1 MPSPRV
7 LPSPTGGRTL
17 FCASGRTMLK
27 RLFGDPKPQE
37 EPRDEATRKFYELA
51 ALYTLSF
58 HRNEPKP
65 DWFYDR
71 IEQLE
76 RELGEEK
83 AKAAFDYASSNESF
97 YSRLMY

>member
-1 MPSPRV
+1 
-7 LPSPTGGRTL
+7 
-17 FCASGRTMLK
+17 MLK
-27 RLFGDPKPQE
+27 RLFGKPEPQE
-37 EPRDEATRKFYELA
+37 EPRDEAARKFYQLA

-65 DWFYDR
+65 DGFYDR

-83 AKAAFDYASSNESF
+83 ARAAREYARNHESL
-97 YSRLMY
+97 YYKLMY

>member
-1 MPSPRV
+1 
-7 LPSPTGGRTL
+7 
-17 FCASGRTMLK
+17 ML
-27 RLFGDPKPQE
+27 RQLFGKPEGQE

-65 DWFYDR
+65 GGFYDR

-76 RELGEEK
+76 CELGEER
-83 AKAAFDYASSNESF
+83 ARAALEYAHNHESF
-97 YSRLMY
+97 YYKLMY